1 MGIELVE
8 TKTKLG
14 PIYALA
20 SNSKVKLWQAI
31 IRPMDKGAYIT
42 YKYGYEDGKQQAQ
55 TKAVFEGKNIGKAN
69 ETTAFE
75 QACKDAESK
84 YNKKCDEGYQEDKN
98 TLSTPILPML
108 ALSYEKRGHNI
119 EWPSFVQPKI
129 DGVRC
134 TVGIKNGK
142 INMFTRKGKE
152 MTLMPHIE
160 KDLERL
166 FAQAKALDWDT
177 DHLYFDGELY
187 SDDLTFQELAGTL
200 RRHKNTQE
208 TLNKIYFVVFD
219 MFWSNIDTRYELRKE
234 SLEELDEYFGNDLHY
249 IEFLK
254 TEEVQNE
261 KELHEKHGEYIQE
274 GYEGIILRNRNG
286 FYKMKHRSADLQKLK
301 MFQDSEFEVIG
312 FKEGDGT
319 EKGCVVW
326 ECMGQGGPF
335 WVRPKGTQEER
346 RELFENGFDFVGK
359 QLTVRYQELTDDGI
373 PRFPV
378 GISIRNY
385 E

>member
-1 MGIELVE
+1 MERF
-8 TKTKLG
+8 G
-14 PIYALA
+14 PLYALA
-20 SNSKVKLWQAI
+20 SNGKIKLWQGEVHLTGEGHGHI
-31 IRPMDKGAYIT
+31 LYT
-42 YKYGYEDGKQQAQ
+42 FGYEDGKHQVQE
-55 TKAVFEGKNIGKAN
+55 KYIKEGKNIGKKN
-69 ETTAFE
+69 ETTPFE
-75 QACKDAESK
+75 QACKDVESK
-84 YNKKCDEGYQEDKN
+84 FNKKQDEGYQEDKN

-119 EWPSFVQPKI
+119 EWPCYVQPKI

-166 FAQAKALDWDT
+166 FAQAKALDYDT

-200 RRHKNTQE
+200 RRHKNTKE
-208 TLNKIYFVVFD
+208 TLDKIYLIVFD
-219 MFWSNIDTRYELRKE
+219 MFWTNINTRFETRFKNLEKLYEHMY
-234 SLEELDEYFGNDLHY
+234 LEKVELIETRLINEDELEMKHQQY
-249 IEFLK
+249 IE
-254 TEEVQNE
+254 N
-261 KELHEKHGEYIQE
+261 
-274 GYEGIILRNRNG
+274 GYEGIILRNMDG
-286 FYKMKHRSADLQKLK
+286 YYKMKHRSADLQKLK
-301 MFQDSEFEVIG
+301 MFQDEEFEIIG
-312 FKEGDGT
+312 FKEGGGT

-326 ECMGQGGPF
+326 QCAGQDGSF

-346 RELFENGFDFVGK
+346 RELFESGVDYVGK
-359 QLTVRYQELTDDGI
+359 QLTVRYQELTDDGV

-378 GISIRNY
+378 GIVIRDY
-385 E
+385 EEQ

>member
-166 FAQAKALDWDT
+166 FAQAKALDYDT

-200 RRHKNTQE
+200 RRHKNTKE
-208 TLNKIYFVVFD
+208 TLDKIYLIVFD
-219 MFWSNIDTRYELRKE
+219 MFWTNINTRFETRFKNLEKLYEHMY
-234 SLEELDEYFGNDLHY
+234 LEKVELIETRLINEDELEMKHQQY
-249 IEFLK
+249 IE
-254 TEEVQNE
+254 N
-261 KELHEKHGEYIQE
+261 
-274 GYEGIILRNRNG
+274 GYEGIILRNMDG
-286 FYKMKHRSADLQKLK
+286 YYKMKHRSADLQKLK
-301 MFQDSEFEVIG
+301 MFQDSEFEIIG

-335 WVRPKGTQEER
+335 WARPKGTQEER
-346 RELFENGFDFVGK
+346 RELFENGFDYVGK
-359 QLTVRYQELTDDGI
+359 QLTVRFQELTDDGI

-378 GISIRNY
+378 GVSVRDY